1 MLLLGATIC
10 HVSTRARLDIGV
22 IARRLTDR
30 RAELRL
36 EQTEVAE
43 RAGLSRAYVS
53 RLEAGIVPNPK
64 LFDLQRVADVLDIPL
79 SALVAPDRSERREV
93 FIAEGADVLA
103 AIADEPPEL
112 QASILRAVRQAY
124 DIVKTARETRPG

>member
-1 MLLLGATIC
+1 MLMPGATIC
-10 HVSTRARLDIGV
+10 NVGTRTRLDIGV
-22 IARRLTDR
+22 IARRLTER

-53 RLEAGIVPNPK
+53 RLESGIVPNPK

-79 SALVAPDRSERREV
+79 SALLAPELSAPREL
-93 FIAEGADVLA
+93 FIAEGADVLE
-103 AIADEPPEL
+103 AIAGEPPEL
-112 QASILRAVRQAY
+112 QASILRAVRQAVE
-124 DIVKTARETRPG
+124 IARTARETRPS